1 VVEEVYSIMN
11 TQKVLVE
18 VSEPAESGEKPEESS
33 LGPEERAISRYKKK
47 SGEAD
52 NQDIY
57 FRR

>member
-18 VSEPAESGEKPEESS
+18 VSESAESGENREESS
-33 LGPEERAISRYKKK
+33 LGPEERAVNRYKEKA
-47 SGEAD
+47 GEAD

>member
-1 VVEEVYSIMN
+1 MN

-18 VSEPAESGEKPEESS
+18 VSEPAESGENREESS
-33 LGPEERAISRYKKK
+33 IGPEERAVNRYKEK

-57 FRR
+57 FGR